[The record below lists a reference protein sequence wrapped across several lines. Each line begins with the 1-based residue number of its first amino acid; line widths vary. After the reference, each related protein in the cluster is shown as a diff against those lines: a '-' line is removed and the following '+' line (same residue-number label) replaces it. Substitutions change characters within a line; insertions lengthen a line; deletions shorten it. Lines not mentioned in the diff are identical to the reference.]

1 MLSEPHVCPFCR
13 QDTATMFC
21 SVCHATICN
30 RDSHKHLACGSL
42 HPIETVIRSITCQI
56 NYLEIMLALL
66 QHTAGES
73 PSQSVMST
81 MADCKSF
88 LHSLQHI
95 SRHKLKQG
103 HIQQIFS
110 SFKEIKKVSENLE

>member
-1 MLSEPHVCPFCR
+1 MEITQISNMLSEPHSCPFCR

-30 RDSHKHLACGSL
+30 RDSQKHLSCGYL
-42 HPIETVIRSITCQI
+42 IPIEGVIRSITCQV

-66 QHTAGES
+66 QHTVGEN
-73 PSQSVMST
+73 PSQSVLSIMLDSK
-81 MADCKSF
+81 AI
-88 LHSLQHI
+88 LHTTQHI

-103 HIQQIFS
+103 HVQSIF
-110 SFKEIKKVSENLE
+110 